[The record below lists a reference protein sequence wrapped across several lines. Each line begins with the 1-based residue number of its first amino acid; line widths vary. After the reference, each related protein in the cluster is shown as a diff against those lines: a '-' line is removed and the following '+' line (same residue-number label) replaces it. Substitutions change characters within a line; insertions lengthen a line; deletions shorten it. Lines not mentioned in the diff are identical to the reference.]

1 MEPLLN
7 IEDLRVYFYRPEG
20 VLKAVDGLSY
30 KLYRGEVLG
39 IVGESGSGKSV
50 SVLSILKLL
59 PTNGKIE
66 SGSIIF
72 DGKNILNLSKEELR
86 DLRGKDIGIVFQDP
100 MSSLNPVI
108 TIGQQVMEPL
118 LWHNLCSKSKA
129 YERAK
134 EMLGMVGIPLPEER
148 MKEYPFQF
156 SGGMRQRVMIALA
169 LICRP
174 KLLIADEPT
183 TSLDVTIQA
192 QIIRLLKRMK
202 KEFGM
207 SVILITHNL
216 ALTTNFC
223 DRLIIMYAGN
233 MMETG
238 KTKDILYNPAHPYT
252 KSLLDAVPDIEV
264 EKDLVPIPGSI
275 PSLIDP
281 PNGCRF
287 HPRCP
292 LAMDIC
298 KEEVPP
304 LFNIDTD
311 HYSAC
316 WLHRRA

>member
-20 VLKAVDGLSY
+20 VLRAVDGLSY
-30 KLYRGEVLG
+30 KLYKGEVLG

-50 SVLSILKLL
+50 SVLSILRLL
-59 PTNGKIE
+59 PANGRIV

-72 DGKNILNLSKEELR
+72 DGKNILELSKEELR
-86 DLRGKDIGIVFQDP
+86 DLRGKEIGIVFQDP

-108 TIGQQVMEPL
+108 TVGQQVMEPL
-118 LWHNLCSKSKA
+118 LWHNLCSKNEA

-134 EMLGMVGIPLPEER
+134 EMLGLVGIPLPEER

-192 QIIRLLKRMK
+192 QIIRLLKSMK

-238 KTKDILYNPAHPYT
+238 KTKDILSNPAHPYT

-264 EKDLVPIPGSI
+264 EKELVPIPGSI

-281 PNGCRF
+281 PSGCRF
-287 HPRCP
+287 HPRCSYT
-292 LAMDIC
+292 MDIC
-298 KEEVPP
+298 REEVPP

>member
-118 LWHNLCSKSKA
+118 LWHNLCSKSEA

>member
-30 KLYRGEVLG
+30 KLYKGEVLG

-50 SVLSILKLL
+50 SVLSILRLL
-59 PTNGKIE
+59 PANGRVV

-72 DGKNILNLSKEELR
+72 DGKDILNLSKEELR

-118 LWHNLCSKSKA
+118 LWHNLCSRSEA

-134 EMLGMVGIPLPEER
+134 EMLGLVGIPLPEER

-192 QIIRLLKRMK
+192 QIIRLLKKMK
-202 KEFGM
+202 EEFGM

-264 EKDLVPIPGSI
+264 EKELIPIPGTI

-281 PNGCRF
+281 PSGCRF

-292 LAMDIC
+292 NAMDIC
-298 KEEVPP
+298 KEEIPP

>member
-1 MEPLLN
+1 METLLN

-30 KLYRGEVLG
+30 KLYKGEVLG

-50 SVLSILKLL
+50 SVLSILRLL
-59 PTNGKIE
+59 PANGKVV

-72 DGKNILNLSKEELR
+72 DGKDILKLSNEELR

-118 LWHNLCSKSKA
+118 LWHNLCSKSEA

-134 EMLGMVGIPLPEER
+134 EMLGLVGIPLPEER

-169 LICRP
+169 LICKP

-202 KEFGM
+202 QEFGM

-238 KTKDILYNPAHPYT
+238 KTKDILHNPAHPYT
-252 KSLLDAVPDIEV
+252 RSLLDAVPDIEL
-264 EKDLVPIPGSI
+264 EKELVPIPGTI

-281 PNGCRF
+281 PSGCRF

-292 LAMDIC
+292 NTMDIC
-298 KEEVPP
+298 REELPP

>member
-20 VLKAVDGLSY
+20 VLRAVDGLSY

-59 PTNGKIE
+59 PANGRIE

-72 DGKNILNLSKEELR
+72 DGKNILKLSKEELR

-118 LWHNLCSKSKA
+118 LWHNLCSKSEA

-202 KEFGM
+202 EEFGM

-264 EKDLVPIPGSI
+264 EKDLIPIPGTI

>member
-1 MEPLLN
+1 METLLN

-30 KLYRGEVLG
+30 KLYKGEVLG

-50 SVLSILKLL
+50 SVLSILRLL
-59 PTNGKIE
+59 PANGKIV
-66 SGSIIF
+66 SGSVIF
-72 DGKNILNLSKEELR
+72 DGKDILKLSNEELR

-118 LWHNLCSKSKA
+118 LWHNLCSKREA

-134 EMLGMVGIPLPEER
+134 EMLGLVGIPLPEER

-192 QIIRLLKRMK
+192 QIIRLLKKMK
-202 KEFGM
+202 QEFGM

-252 KSLLDAVPDIEV
+252 KSLLDAVPDIEL
-264 EKDLVPIPGSI
+264 EKELVPIPGTI

-281 PNGCRF
+281 PSGCRF

-292 LAMDIC
+292 NTMDIC
-298 KEEVPP
+298 KEEAPP

>member
-1 MEPLLN
+1 MELLLS

-30 KLYRGEVLG
+30 RLYKGEVLG

-50 SVLSILKLL
+50 SVLSILRLL
-59 PTNGKIE
+59 PANGRIV

-72 DGKNILNLSKEELR
+72 DGKDILNLSREELR

-118 LWHNLCSKSKA
+118 LWHNLCSRSEA

-134 EMLGMVGIPLPEER
+134 EMLGLVGIPLPEER

-202 KEFGM
+202 EEFGM

-238 KTKDILYNPAHPYT
+238 RTKDILYNPSHPYT

-264 EKDLVPIPGSI
+264 DKELIPIPGTI
-275 PSLIDP
+275 PNLIDP
-281 PNGCRF
+281 PSGCRF

-292 LAMDIC
+292 NTMDIC
-298 KEEVPP
+298 KEEAPP
-304 LFNIDTD
+304 LFDIDTD

-316 WLHRRA
+316 WLYRRA

>member
-118 LWHNLCSKSKA
+118 LWHNLCSKSEA

-298 KEEVPP
+298 KDPKVPSGG
-304 LFNIDTD
+304 IEI
-311 HYSAC
+311 
-316 WLHRRA
+316 HR

>member
-1 MEPLLN
+1 MELLLN

-20 VLKAVDGLSY
+20 ILKAVDGISY
-30 KLYRGEVLG
+30 KLYKGEVLG

-50 SVLSILKLL
+50 SVLSILRLL
-59 PTNGKIE
+59 PANGRVV

-72 DGKNILNLSKEELR
+72 DGKDILKLSKEELR

-118 LWHNLCSKSKA
+118 LWHNICSRGEA

-134 EMLGMVGIPLPEER
+134 EMLELVGIPLPEER

-202 KEFGM
+202 EEFGM

-264 EKDLVPIPGSI
+264 EKELVPIPGTI
-275 PSLIDP
+275 PNLIDP
-281 PNGCRF
+281 PRGCRF

-292 LAMDIC
+292 NVLDIC
-298 KEEVPP
+298 KEETPP
-304 LFNIDTD
+304 LFSIDTD

-316 WLHRRA
+316 WLHRRV

>member
-118 LWHNLCSKSKA
+118 LWHNLCSKSEA

-264 EKDLVPIPGSI
+264 EKDIVPIPGSI

>member
-1 MEPLLN
+1 MEPLLE

-20 VLKAVDGLSY
+20 VLRAVDGLSY
-30 KLYRGEVLG
+30 KLYKGEVLG

-50 SVLSILKLL
+50 SVLSILRLL
-59 PTNGKIE
+59 PTNGRVV

-72 DGKNILNLSKEELR
+72 DGKNILELSKEELR
-86 DLRGKDIGIVFQDP
+86 DLRGKEIGIVFQDP

-118 LWHNLCSKSKA
+118 LWHNLCGKNEA

-134 EMLGMVGIPLPEER
+134 EMLGLVGIPLPEER

-202 KEFGM
+202 REFGM

-238 KTKDILYNPAHPYT
+238 RTKDILLNPAHPYT

-264 EKDLVPIPGSI
+264 EKELVPIPGSI

-281 PNGCRF
+281 PSGCRF
-287 HPRCP
+287 HPRC
-292 LAMDIC
+292 AYTMDIC
-298 KEEVPP
+298 REEVPP
-304 LFNIDTD
+304 LFNIDAD

>member
-20 VLKAVDGLSY
+20 VLRAVDGLSY

-59 PTNGKIE
+59 PANGRIE

-72 DGKNILNLSKEELR
+72 DGKNILKLSKEELR

-118 LWHNLCSKSKA
+118 LWHNLCSKSEA

-202 KEFGM
+202 EEFGM

-264 EKDLVPIPGSI
+264 EKDLVPIPGTI

>member
-1 MEPLLN
+1 MDLLLSIDN
-7 IEDLRVYFYRPEG
+7 LSVHFYRPEG

-30 KLYRGEVLG
+30 NLYKGEVLG

-50 SVLSILKLL
+50 SVLSILRLL
-59 PTNGKIE
+59 PSNGRIV
-66 SGSIIF
+66 SGSILF
-72 DGKNILNLSKEELR
+72 DGKELLELSKDELR
-86 DLRGKDIGIVFQDP
+86 EIRGKDIGIVFQDP

-118 LWHNLCSKSKA
+118 LWHNLCSREEA

-134 EMLGMVGIPLPEER
+134 KMLGMVGIPLPEER

-156 SGGMRQRVMIALA
+156 SGGMRQRVMIAMA
-169 LICRP
+169 LICNP

-183 TSLDVTIQA
+183 TSLDVTTQA
-192 QIIRLLKRMK
+192 QIIRLLKNMR

-216 ALTTNFC
+216 ALTSNFC
-223 DRLIIMYAGN
+223 DRLIIMYASN

-238 KTKDILYNPAHPYT
+238 RTKDILNNPSHPYT

-264 EKDLVPIPGSI
+264 EKELVPIPGAI
-275 PSLIDP
+275 PDLINP
-281 PNGCRF
+281 PEGCKF

-292 LAMDIC
+292 VSIDIC
-298 KEEVPP
+298 KTEKPP
-304 LFNIDTD
+304 MFPVGDE

-316 WLHRRA
+316 WLCGRE

>member
-118 LWHNLCSKSKA
+118 LWHNLCSKSEA

-169 LICRP
+169 LISRP